1 MTPTSSQGKRFLI
14 QLCWWILC
22 AGTCRG
28 QDHWSYEDID
38 QWPQLRFN
46 VTNECAGSHQSP
58 INIKISSTIN
68 APSLGSV
75 WFNDGYLQQLRN
87 ATVVN
92 DGHTAMVML
101 PAGSSSAAISDG
113 GLQGTYRLAQFHFH
127 WGSTSSKGAEHLIN
141 GIQYAMEM
149 HLVHMN
155 TKYSTMEQAL
165 AQPDGFAVVG
175 VLFDVA
181 RNDNPAL
188 SGIVQTLRQ
197 MTQQHVKRMSLPAG
211 TTPASLLPY
220 NTRDHYRYR
229 GSLTTPPC
237 SEAVIWTVFAY
248 LNTISEAQLQA
259 FRSLEGESPGTLLV
273 NNFRPVQPLNGRPV
287 YNNFRYQ

>member
-1 MTPTSSQGKRFLI
+1 MTFTSSRGNGFII
-14 QLCWWILC
+14 QLCCWFLYV
-22 AGTCRG
+22 GT
-28 QDHWSYEDID
+28 YVD
-38 QWPQLRFN
+38 QWPQLQLN
-46 VTNECAGSHQSP
+46 QTNECGGSYQSP
-58 INIKISSTIN
+58 INIRISSTYN
-68 APSLGSV
+68 APSLGSLY
-75 WFNDGYLQQLRN
+75 FSDGYLQQMRN
-87 ATVVN
+87 ATVIN

-101 PAGSSSAAISDG
+101 AADSRSATISEG

-127 WGSTSSKGAEHLIN
+127 WGSTSSKGAEHLLN
-141 GIQYAMEM
+141 GIQYAMEL
-149 HLVHMN
+149 HLVHVN
-155 TKYSTMEQAL
+155 TKYSTNAQAL

-197 MTQQHVKRMSLPAG
+197 MTQQNSKRMTLPAG

-220 NTRDHYRYR
+220 NTFMHYRYR

-259 FRSLEGESPGTLLV
+259 FRSLEGKTPGTPLV

-287 YNNFRYQ
+287 YNNFR

>member
-1 MTPTSSQGKRFLI
+1 MTPTSSREKRLI
-14 QLCWWILC
+14 VQLCCWFLYL
-22 AGTCRG
+22 GTCRG

-38 QWPQLRFN
+38 QWPQLQLGVKN
-46 VTNECAGSHQSP
+46 QCGGSYQSP
-58 INIKISSTIN
+58 IDIRISSTIN

-75 WFNDGYLQQLRN
+75 WFSDGYLQQLRN
-87 ATVVN
+87 ATVIN
-92 DGHTAMVML
+92 DGHTVMVML
-101 PAGSSSAAISDG
+101 PAGSNVVISDG
-113 GLQGTYRLAQFHFH
+113 GLQGTYKLVQFHFH
-127 WGSTSSKGAEHLIN
+127 WGSTSSKGAEHLLN

-149 HLVHMN
+149 HLVHMS
-155 TKYSTMEQAL
+155 TRYSTMEQAL

-188 SGIVQTLRQ
+188 GGIVQTLRQ
-197 MTQQHVKRMSLPAG
+197 MTQQKIKRATLPAG

-220 NTRDHYRYR
+220 NTLLHYRYR

-259 FRSLEGESPGTLLV
+259 FRALEGENPGVPLV

-287 YNNFRYQ
+287 YNNFR